1 MKVGDLVKVKWANPT
16 SKEKIGVLI
25 VFERFGGS
33 EFAKVF
39 HTNGYILALIVAV
52 LWRLYHASR
61 RHSKTQR

>member
-25 VFERFGGS
+25 VFQRYGGS

-39 HTNGYILALIVAV
+39 HTNGYTGTYRSSALEVV
-52 LWRLYHASR
+52 SC
-61 RHSKTQR
+61 K

>member
-25 VFERFGGS
+25 MFQRFGGS

-39 HTNGYILALIVAV
+39 HTNGYTGTYRSSNLEVA
-52 LWRLYHASR
+52 SC
-61 RHSKTQR
+61 K

>member
-25 VFERFGGS
+25 VFQRFGGS

-39 HTNGYILALIVAV
+39 HTNGYTGTYRSSALEVM
-52 LWRLYHASR
+52 SC
-61 RHSKTQR
+61 K

>member
-25 VFERFGGS
+25 MFQRFGGS

-39 HTNGYILALIVAV
+39 HTTGDTGTYRSSNLEVV
-52 LWRLYHASR
+52 C
-61 RHSKTQR
+61 K

>member
-25 VFERFGGS
+25 VFIRFGGS

-39 HTNGYILALIVAV
+39 HTNGYTGTYRSSALEVV
-52 LWRLYHASR
+52 SC
-61 RHSKTQR
+61 K